1 MKHDVKQIIFY
12 DKDKPCTR
20 IYADFTLQT
29 ITAENLTD
37 NIIKTAFG
45 VKLKPTWDDF
55 LDFLE
60 ERCVPRQRDGLR
72 EYLDVLGI
80 DEYDPFQIIQ
90 KTKGRMAED
99 QQWLEIMSIDG
110 EKLKNNHLADS

>member
-60 ERCVPRQRDGLR
+60 ERCIPRQRGGLR

>member
-55 LDFLE
+55 ME
-60 ERCVPRQRDGLR
+60 ERCIPRQRGGLR

-80 DEYDPFQIIQ
+80 DEYDPFQIVQ
-90 KTKGRMAED
+90 RTKGRMAED
-99 QQWLEIMSIDG
+99 QQWLDIKSIDS
-110 EKLKNNHLADS
+110 EK

>member
-1 MKHDVKQIIFY
+1 MKYDVKQIIFY

-60 ERCVPRQRDGLR
+60 ERCIPRQRDGLR

-99 QQWLEIMSIDG
+99 QQWLKIMSIDG

>member
-60 ERCVPRQRDGLR
+60 ERCIPRQRGGLR

-80 DEYDPFQIIQ
+80 
-90 KTKGRMAED
+90 D